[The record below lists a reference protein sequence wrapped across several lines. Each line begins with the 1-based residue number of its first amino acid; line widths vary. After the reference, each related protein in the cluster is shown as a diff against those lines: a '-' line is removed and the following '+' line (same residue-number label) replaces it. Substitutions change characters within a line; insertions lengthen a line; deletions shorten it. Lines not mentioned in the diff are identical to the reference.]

1 MSKNAGVQTWVP
13 HFWLVKERIFTFI
26 DLEDWV
32 SPELPNGMVVTVV
45 LLRQVIY
52 PKSQR
57 CFAAKLVS
65 TGGVVIVLGLAM
77 LL

>member
-1 MSKNAGVQTWVP
+1 
-13 HFWLVKERIFTFI
+13 
-26 DLEDWV
+26 
-32 SPELPNGMVVTVV
+32 MVMTVV

-52 PKSQR
+52 PKKQS

-65 TGGVVIVLGLAM
+65 TGGVVTVVGLEM